1 MIKYRTKEW
10 RGVPDAK
17 ILKIECSKETEKSV
31 WINNGRHLKIT
42 DNEIYHDTWKD
53 AYNHILTLAK
63 ANTQNKMFALD
74 RAKDLFGNIKGLKE
88 E

>member
-42 DNEIYHDTWKD
+42 DNEIYHDTWKE
-53 AYNHILTLAK
+53 AYSHILTLANEHVIRVAAQLDK
-63 ANTQNKMFALD
+63 AHSLLN
-74 RAKDLFGNIKGLKE
+74 NIVDLKE